1 VPGTGPGWRPEGY
14 EIRVRGRL
22 GATFRAA
29 FPGLRIR
36 TQGHETVLT
45 GPLADRAALHGMLAE
60 IETLGLEL
68 VELRQLAP
76 EPQLPQDA
84 IRPQAASSEGGT
96 GTLTHDTDHPRK
108 LTRAELVA
116 RLVRAG
122 ELEVSGEH
130 QAEVDSYF
138 DQDKFRFHGPG
149 GFETDYAGLTAYFAS
164 VRAAF
169 DDRKITCGIIVA
181 EGNTVACQ
189 TWIEGTFTRE
199 FTHSPAGPLPPNGAR
214 IVMDLI
220 NIFRFDGDGR
230 LTEEY
235 VRTDYRSLLR
245 QLGAEG
251 R

>member
-1 VPGTGPGWRPEGY
+1 VPGTGPGRRPQGY

-29 FPGLRIR
+29 FPGFRVG
-36 TQGHETVLT
+36 TQGHETVMT
-45 GPLADRAALHGMLAE
+45 GPLADRAALYGILAE

-68 VELRQLAP
+68 VELRQVVPDPQPAP
-76 EPQLPQDA
+76 
-84 IRPQAASSEGGT
+84 
-96 GTLTHDTDHPRK
+96 DTNRK
-108 LTRAELVA
+108 LTRSELVA
-116 RLVRAG
+116 RIVRAG

-130 QAEVDSYF
+130 QAEVGTYF

-169 DDRKITCGIIVA
+169 DDRKITRGIIVA
-181 EGNTVACQ
+181 ESNTVACQ

-199 FTHSPAGPLPPNGAR
+199 FTRSPAGPLPPNGAR

-220 NIFRFDGDGR
+220 NIFRFDDDGR